1 MRKRKQGK
9 MRVSPPY
16 VDPLQDLYED
26 IVEFEDREETDD
38 HVPLIPSAIV
48 PSQYTPFFSAEDQ

>member
-1 MRKRKQGK
+1 

-26 IVEFEDREETDD
+26 IVEFEDSEETDD

-48 PSQYTPFFSAEDQ
+48 PSQYTPFFRTEDQ